1 VLVTPSRRPRGGLL
15 RTSRLVETVFPAR
28 LGTGFRW
35 LVGSSWV
42 TNLGDG
48 MLIASGPLL
57 VASQTRNP
65 VLVSAAMLALTAPWL
80 VVGLL
85 AGALAD
91 RLDRRVVMMVANA
104 VRGTV
109 LAGLCVTIVTGDVN
123 IAVVLVSMVALGT
136 AETFVDAT
144 AGTLTPMLV
153 DKRDLGIANAR
164 LMTGMITGNQLL
176 GPAVGALLFSV
187 GMVWPFALT
196 VVCIAVGVVL
206 VSRIGTPPGAVRAGV
221 DTHIRQDIA
230 DGVRWLMG
238 NPPVRTLAIIIVVF
252 NVTWAAPWS
261 VLVLWALERVG
272 IDEAGFGLLTT
283 ASALGGLLATS
294 SYGRLERLVPLATL
308 MRTVLLAEVLFHLAM
323 ALTTSAWAA
332 YPLMFFFGAYAFV
345 WGTLSQAVR
354 QRAVPSELQGRVGSV
369 YMICVMGGMLA
380 GSLIGG
386 VIAQVWGL
394 TAPWWFAFVGSGV
407 TLALVWRSLAQIAH
421 ADEAAIGSA
430 AEGVA
435 EGRAPES

>member
-1 VLVTPSRRPRGGLL
+1 MT
-15 RTSRLVETVFPAR
+15 RLVETVFPSR

-48 MLIASGPLL
+48 VLIAAGPLL
-57 VASQTRNP
+57 VASQTRDP
-65 VLVSAAMLALTAPWL
+65 LLVAAAMIALQVPWL
-80 VVGLL
+80 LVGLV

-91 RLDRRVVMMVANA
+91 RLDRRLVMMTANA
-104 VRGTV
+104 VRGLV
-109 LAGLCVTIVTGDVN
+109 LAGLCVVIATGQVDIGLVIV
-123 IAVVLVSMVALGT
+123 AMLALGT

-153 DKRDLGIANAR
+153 DKRDLGIANSR
-164 LMTGMITGNQLL
+164 LMAGMITGNQLV

-187 GMVWPFALT
+187 GMVWPFVLT
-196 VVCIAVGVVL
+196 VACIAAGVVL
-206 VSRIGTPPGAVRAGV
+206 VSRIGTPPGAVRGDV
-221 DTHIRQDIA
+221 DTHIRQDIV
-230 DGVRWLMG
+230 DGVRWLMA
-238 NPPVRTLAIIIVVF
+238 NPPVRTLAVIIVVF

-272 IDEAGFGLLTT
+272 IGEAGFGLLTS
-283 ASALGGLLATS
+283 AAALGGLLATF

-308 MRTVLLAEVLFHLAM
+308 MRAVLLAEVLFHLAM
-323 ALTTSAWAA
+323 ALTTSPWAA

-354 QRAVPSELQGRVGSV
+354 QRAVPQELQGRVGSV
-369 YMICVMGGMLA
+369 YMVCVMGGMLL
-380 GSLIGG
+380 GGLLGGLI
-386 VIAQVWGL
+386 AREWGL
-394 TAPWWFAFVGSGV
+394 TAPWWFAFAGSGV

-421 ADEAAIGSA
+421 ADEAATA
-430 AEGVA
+430 AA
-435 EGRAPES
+435 

>member
-1 VLVTPSRRPRGGLL
+1 MT
-15 RTSRLVETVFPAR
+15 RLVETVFPSR

-48 MLIASGPLL
+48 MLIAAGPLL
-57 VASQTRNP
+57 VASQTRDP
-65 VLVSAAMLALTAPWL
+65 LLVAAAMIALQVPWL
-80 VVGLL
+80 LVGLV

-91 RLDRRVVMMVANA
+91 RLDRRLVIMTANA
-104 VRGTV
+104 VRGLV
-109 LAGLCVTIVTGDVN
+109 LAGLCVVIATGQVDIGLVIV
-123 IAVVLVSMVALGT
+123 AMLALGT

-153 DKRDLGIANAR
+153 DKRDLGIANSR
-164 LMTGMITGNQLL
+164 LMAGMITGNQLV

-187 GMVWPFALT
+187 GMVWPFVLT
-196 VVCIAVGVVL
+196 VACIAAGVVL
-206 VSRIGTPPGAVRAGV
+206 VSRIGTPPGAVRGDV
-221 DTHIRQDIA
+221 DTHIRQDIV
-230 DGVRWLMG
+230 DGVRWLMA
-238 NPPVRTLAIIIVVF
+238 NPPVRTLAVIIVVF

-272 IDEAGFGLLTT
+272 IGEAGFGLLTS
-283 ASALGGLLATS
+283 AAALGGLVATF

-308 MRTVLLAEVLFHLAM
+308 MRAVLLAEVLFHLAM
-323 ALTTSAWAA
+323 ALTTSPWAA

-354 QRAVPSELQGRVGSV
+354 QRAVPQELQGRVGSV
-369 YMICVMGGMLA
+369 YMVCVMGGMLL
-380 GSLIGG
+380 GGLLGGLI
-386 VIAQVWGL
+386 AREWGL
-394 TAPWWFAFVGSGV
+394 TAPWWFAFAGSGV

-421 ADEAAIGSA
+421 ADEAATA
-430 AEGVA
+430 AA
-435 EGRAPES
+435 

>member
-1 VLVTPSRRPRGGLL
+1 MST
-15 RTSRLVETVFPAR
+15 LVETVFPAR

-48 MLIASGPLL
+48 VLIAAGPLL

-65 VLVSAAMLALTAPWL
+65 MLVAAAMVALQAPWL
-80 VVGLL
+80 FVGLF

-91 RLDRRVVMMVANA
+91 RLDRRRVMMAANA
-104 VRGTV
+104 VRGLV
-109 LAGLCVTIVTGDVN
+109 LAGLCVVVATGHVN
-123 IAVVLVSMVALGT
+123 IAIVLTAMLALGT

-153 DKRDLGIANAR
+153 EKRDLGIANAR
-164 LMTGMITGNQLL
+164 LMAGMITGNQLV

-187 GMVWPFALT
+187 GMVWPFLVI

-206 VSRIGTPPGAVRAGV
+206 VSRIGTPPGAVRGDV

-252 NVTWAAPWS
+252 NITWAAPWS

-272 IDEAGFGLLTT
+272 IGEAGFGLLIT
-283 ASALGGLLATS
+283 ASAVGGLLATF
-294 SYGRLERLVPLATL
+294 SYGRLEQRVPLATL
-308 MRTVLLAEVLFHLAM
+308 MRAVLLAEVLFHLAM
-323 ALTTSAWAA
+323 ALTTSAWTA

-369 YMICVMGGMLA
+369 YMICVMGGMLV
-380 GSLIGG
+380 GSLLGG
-386 VIAQVWGL
+386 LIAGAWGL
-394 TAPWWFAFVGSGV
+394 TAPWWFAFVGSGL

-421 ADEAAIGSA
+421 ADEAATASA
-430 AEGVA
+430 
-435 EGRAPES
+435 

>member
-1 VLVTPSRRPRGGLL
+1 MST
-15 RTSRLVETVFPAR
+15 LVETVFPTR

-35 LVGSSWV
+35 LVGSSWM

-48 MLIASGPLL
+48 LLIAAGPLL

-65 VLVSAAMLALTAPWL
+65 LLVASAMVALQAPWL
-80 VVGLL
+80 LVGLF

-91 RLDRRVVMMVANA
+91 RLDRRRVIMAANA
-104 VRGTV
+104 VRGLV
-109 LAGLCVTIVTGDVN
+109 LAGLCTVIATGHVN
-123 IAVVLVSMVALGT
+123 IAVVLLAMLALGT

-153 DKRDLGIANAR
+153 DKRDLGIANSR
-164 LMTGMITGNQLL
+164 LMAGMITGNQLV

-187 GMVWPFALT
+187 GMVWPFAVT
-196 VVCIAVGVVL
+196 VVCIALGVVL
-206 VSRIGTPPGAVRAGV
+206 VSRIGTPPGAVRAEV

-238 NPPVRTLAIIIVVF
+238 NPPVRTLAVIIVVF
-252 NVTWAAPWS
+252 NITWAAPWA

-283 ASALGGLLATS
+283 ASALGGLLATF
-294 SYGRLERLVPLATL
+294 SYGWLEKRVPLARL
-308 MRTVLLAEVLFHLAM
+308 MRAVLLAEVLFHLAM

-369 YMICVMGGMLA
+369 YMICVMGGMLV

-386 VIAQVWGL
+386 LIAGVWGL
-394 TAPWWFAFVGSGV
+394 TAPWWFAFVGSGL

-421 ADEAAIGSA
+421 ADEAVTA
-430 AEGVA
+430 AEPV
-435 EGRAPES
+435 

>member
-1 VLVTPSRRPRGGLL
+1 V
-15 RTSRLVETVFPAR
+15 SRLVETVFPRR

-48 MLIASGPLL
+48 VLIAAGPLL
-57 VASQTRNP
+57 VASQTRDP
-65 VLVSAAMLALTAPWL
+65 LLVASAMIALQVPWL
-80 VVGLL
+80 LIGLV

-91 RLDRRVVMMVANA
+91 RLDRRLVIMTANA
-104 VRGTV
+104 VRGLV
-109 LAGLCVTIVTGDVN
+109 LAGLCGVIATGQVN
-123 IAVVLVSMVALGT
+123 IGLVIAAMLALGT

-153 DKRDLGIANAR
+153 EKRDLGIANSR
-164 LMTGMITGNQLL
+164 LMAGMITGNQLV

-187 GMVWPFALT
+187 GMVWPFVLT
-196 VVCIAVGVVL
+196 VACIAAGVVL
-206 VSRIGTPPGAVRAGV
+206 VSRIGTPPGAVRGDV
-221 DTHIRQDIA
+221 DTHVLQDIG
-230 DGVRWLMG
+230 DGLRWLMG
-238 NPPVRTLAIIIVVF
+238 NPPVRTLAVIIVVF

-272 IDEAGFGLLTT
+272 IEEAGFGLLTT
-283 ASALGGLLATS
+283 AAALGGLVATF

-308 MRTVLLAEVLFHLAM
+308 MRAVLLAEVLFHLAM
-323 ALTTSAWAA
+323 ALTTSPWLA

-354 QRAVPSELQGRVGSV
+354 QRAVPTELQGRVGSV
-369 YMICVMGGMLA
+369 YMVCVMGGMLL
-380 GSLIGG
+380 GGLLGGLI
-386 VIAQVWGL
+386 ARQWGL
-394 TAPWWFAFVGSGV
+394 TAPWWFAFVGSGI

-421 ADEAAIGSA
+421 ADEAATA
-430 AEGVA
+430 AA
-435 EGRAPES
+435 

>member
-1 VLVTPSRRPRGGLL
+1 MLVSR
-15 RTSRLVETVFPAR
+15 VIETVLPAR
-28 LGTGFRW
+28 LGSGFRW

-48 MLIASGPLL
+48 LLIAAAPLL
-57 VASQTRNP
+57 VASQSRNP
-65 VLVSAAMLALTAPWL
+65 VLVASAMLALQLPWL
-80 VVGLL
+80 VFGLL

-91 RLDRRVVMMVANA
+91 RLDRRRVIMAANLA
-104 VRGTV
+104 RGRGH
-109 LAGLCVTIVTGDVN
+109 AQLCGVIATGHVN
-123 IAVVLVSMVALGT
+123 IAIVLGAMLALGT
-136 AETFVDAT
+136 AEVFVDAT

-164 LMTGMITGNQLL
+164 LMAGMITGNQLV

-187 GMVWPFALT
+187 GMVYPFSVT

-206 VSRIGTPPGAVRAGV
+206 VSRIGTPPGAVREQV

-238 NPPVRTLAIIIVVF
+238 NPPVRTLAVIIVVF
-252 NVTWAAPWS
+252 NVTWAAPWA
-261 VLVLWALERVG
+261 VLVLWAIERVG
-272 IDEAGFGLLTT
+272 IGEAGFGLLTT
-283 ASALGGLLATS
+283 ASALGGLLATF
-294 SYGRLERLVPLATL
+294 SYGWLERHVPLARL
-308 MRTVLLAEVLFHLAM
+308 MRTVLLCEVLFHLAM
-323 ALTTSAWAA
+323 ALTTSPWAA

-369 YMICVMGGMLA
+369 YMICVMGGMLL
-380 GSLIGG
+380 GSLLGG
-386 VIAQVWGL
+386 LIAAQWGL
-394 TAPWWFAFVGSGV
+394 TAPWWFAFVGSGL

-421 ADEAAIGSA
+421 ADETQGAAAG
-430 AEGVA
+430 
-435 EGRAPES
+435 

>member
-1 VLVTPSRRPRGGLL
+1 VSRI
-15 RTSRLVETVFPAR
+15 VETVFPAR
-28 LGTGFRW
+28 LGNGFRW

-48 MLIASGPLL
+48 MLIAAAPLL

-65 VLVSAAMLALTAPWL
+65 LLVSSAMFALQVPWL
-80 VVGLL
+80 VSGLF

-91 RLDRRVVMMVANA
+91 RLDRRRVIMAANL
-104 VRGTV
+104 VRGLVVAV
-109 LAGLCVTIVTGDVN
+109 LCAVIATGHVN
-123 IAVVLVSMVALGT
+123 IAIVLGAFVALGT
-136 AETFVDAT
+136 AEVFVDAT

-153 DKRDLGIANAR
+153 EKRDLGIANSR
-164 LMTGMITGNQLL
+164 LNAGTIIGNQLA

-187 GMVWPFALT
+187 AMVYPFSVT
-196 VVCIAVGVVL
+196 VVCIAVGVLL
-206 VSRIGTPPGAVRAGV
+206 VSRIGTPPGAVREHV

-230 DGVRWLMG
+230 DGVRWLTG

-252 NVTWAAPWS
+252 NVTWAAPWA

-283 ASALGGLLATS
+283 AAALGGLLGTF
-294 SYGRLERLVPLATL
+294 SYGRLERRVPLARL
-308 MRTVLLAEVLFHLAM
+308 MRAVLLCEVLFHLAM

-332 YPLMFFFGAYAFV
+332 YPLMFLFGAYAFV

-354 QRAVPSELQGRVGSV
+354 QRAVPGELQGRVGSV
-369 YMICVMGGMLA
+369 YMICVMGGMLV
-380 GSLIGG
+380 GSVLGG
-386 VIAQVWGL
+386 AIASIWGL

-421 ADEAAIGSA
+421 ADSDD
-430 AEGVA
+430 VST
-435 EGRAPES
+435 APA

>member
-1 VLVTPSRRPRGGLL
+1 MSRI
-15 RTSRLVETVFPAR
+15 VETVFPAR

-48 MLIASGPLL
+48 ALIAAGPLL

-65 VLVSAAMLALTAPWL
+65 LLVASAMIALQAPWL
-80 VVGLL
+80 LVGLF

-91 RLDRRVVMMVANA
+91 RLDRRLVMMAANT
-104 VRGTV
+104 VRGLV
-109 LAGLCVTIVTGDVN
+109 LAGLCVVIATGHVN
-123 IAVVLVSMVALGT
+123 IALVLAALLALGT

-153 DKRDLGIANAR
+153 DKRDLGIANSR
-164 LMTGMITGNQLL
+164 LMAGMITGNQLV
-176 GPAVGALLFSV
+176 GPAIGALLFSV
-187 GMVWPFALT
+187 GMVWPFAVT
-196 VVCIAVGVVL
+196 VACIAVGVVL
-206 VSRIGTPPGAVRAGV
+206 VSRIGTPPGAVRGEV
-221 DTHIRQDIA
+221 DTHLRQDIA

-261 VLVLWALERVG
+261 VLVLWAIERVG
-272 IDEAGFGLLTT
+272 IGEAGFGLLTT
-283 ASALGGLLATS
+283 ASALGGLLATFC
-294 SYGRLERLVPLATL
+294 YGRLERLVPLATL
-308 MRTVLLAEVLFHLAM
+308 MRAVLLAEVVFHLAM
-323 ALTTSAWAA
+323 ALTTSPWAA

-354 QRAVPSELQGRVGSV
+354 QRAVPAELQGRVGSV
-369 YMICVMGGMLA
+369 YMICVMGGMLL
-380 GSLIGG
+380 GSLLGG
-386 VIAQVWGL
+386 LIAGAWGL

-407 TLALVWRSLAQIAH
+407 TLALVWRSLGHIAH
-421 ADEAAIGSA
+421 ADEAATA
-430 AEGVA
+430 NA
-435 EGRAPES
+435 

>member
-1 VLVTPSRRPRGGLL
+1 M
-15 RTSRLVETVFPAR
+15 SRLVETVFPRR

-48 MLIASGPLL
+48 VLIGAGPLL
-57 VASQTRNP
+57 VASQTRDP
-65 VLVSAAMLALTAPWL
+65 LLVAAAMIALQVPWL
-80 VVGLL
+80 LIGLV

-91 RLDRRVVMMVANA
+91 RLDRRLVIMTANA
-104 VRGTV
+104 VRGLV
-109 LAGLCVTIVTGDVN
+109 LAGLCAVIATGRVDIGLV
-123 IAVVLVSMVALGT
+123 IAAMLALGT

-153 DKRDLGIANAR
+153 EKRDLGIANSR
-164 LMTGMITGNQLL
+164 LMAGMITGNQLV

-187 GMVWPFALT
+187 GMVWPFVLT
-196 VVCIAVGVVL
+196 VVCIAAGVVL
-206 VSRIGTPPGAVRAGV
+206 VSRIGTPPGAVRGDV
-221 DTHIRQDIA
+221 DTHVRQDIV
-230 DGVRWLMG
+230 DGLRWLRG
-238 NPPVRTLAIIIVVF
+238 NPPVRTLAVIIVVF

-261 VLVLWALERVG
+261 VLVLWSLERVG
-272 IDEAGFGLLTT
+272 IEEAGFGLLTT
-283 ASALGGLLATS
+283 AAALGGLLGTF

-308 MRTVLLAEVLFHLAM
+308 MRAVLLAEVLFHLAM
-323 ALTTSAWAA
+323 ALTTSPWAA

-354 QRAVPSELQGRVGSV
+354 QRAVPTELQGRVGSV
-369 YMICVMGGMLA
+369 YMVCVMGGMLM
-380 GSLIGG
+380 GGLLGGLI
-386 VIAQVWGL
+386 ARQWGL

-421 ADEAAIGSA
+421 ADEAATA
-430 AEGVA
+430 AA
-435 EGRAPES
+435 QPDPA

>member
-1 VLVTPSRRPRGGLL
+1 MLVSR
-15 RTSRLVETVFPAR
+15 VIETVLPAR
-28 LGTGFRW
+28 LGSGFRW

-48 MLIASGPLL
+48 LLIAAAPLL
-57 VASQTRNP
+57 VASQSRNP
-65 VLVSAAMLALTAPWL
+65 VLVASAMLALQLPWL
-80 VVGLL
+80 VFGLL

-91 RLDRRVVMMVANA
+91 RLDRRRVIMAANLA
-104 VRGTV
+104 RGLV
-109 LAGLCVTIVTGDVN
+109 LALLCGVIATGHVN
-123 IAVVLVSMVALGT
+123 IAIVLGAMLALGT
-136 AETFVDAT
+136 AEVFVDAT

-164 LMTGMITGNQLL
+164 LMAGMITGNQLV

-187 GMVWPFALT
+187 GMVYPFSVT

-206 VSRIGTPPGAVRAGV
+206 VSRIGTPPGAVREQV

-238 NPPVRTLAIIIVVF
+238 NPPVRTLAVIIVVF
-252 NVTWAAPWS
+252 NVTWAAPWA
-261 VLVLWALERVG
+261 VLVLWAIERVG
-272 IDEAGFGLLTT
+272 IGEAGFGLLTS
-283 ASALGGLLATS
+283 AAALGGLLATF

-323 ALTTSAWAA
+323 ALTTSPWAA

-369 YMICVMGGMLA
+369 YMICVMGGMLL
-380 GSLIGG
+380 GSLLGG
-386 VIAQVWGL
+386 LIAAQWGL
-394 TAPWWFAFVGSGV
+394 TAPWWFAFVGSGL

-421 ADEAAIGSA
+421 ADETQGAAA
-430 AEGVA
+430 A
-435 EGRAPES
+435 